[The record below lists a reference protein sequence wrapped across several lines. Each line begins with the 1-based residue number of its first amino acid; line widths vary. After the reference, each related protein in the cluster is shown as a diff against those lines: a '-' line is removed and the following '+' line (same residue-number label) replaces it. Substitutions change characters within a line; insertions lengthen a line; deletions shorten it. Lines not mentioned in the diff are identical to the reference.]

1 MKPNYT
7 LSKLLTALA
16 IVAGCILCRAQGPLE
31 SLTANNVNAG
41 IGIGGNLF
49 SNTQTQL
56 ETFSHFEV
64 PKGSDIKP
72 YFTAALWLTA
82 TDPGNTLRCAAQRY
96 CGTGHDFFDGPMSP
110 NYSPAYYVFYNRVF
124 KVSRSQIERHM
135 ALPQNSPV
143 SVMDSAILFWP
154 AKNNPH
160 VATSYGVGILSPLA
174 PFIDADGDGQYNPVH
189 GDVPDICGDEAIF
202 FVFNDVGGTHAESGG
217 AALGIEV
224 RGLAE
229 VFLDSSFGGFNAPP
243 VNKRAINNTVFV
255 HYEIQNKASIDLLN
269 VKAGMFADVDLG
281 CFSNDLVGCDTNRN
295 LIFAYNGTMPD
306 YDCNGTTGYKSL
318 DAATGIKLLNSR
330 YTSFNYL
337 INGGTYNT
345 DPSTAPQYQNY
356 LNGQWLDTI
365 PFTVGGNG
373 HGGSVPTSFIY
384 PGNPSNPNEWSE
396 ISTNQQAGD
405 RRMVGGSSHG
415 SLLPGNIL
423 TLDYAFITSMDST
436 ADNLTIV
443 DTLKQD
449 ADRIQAFYDNTLA
462 TCRAHITTAVAEINT
477 LAMSVYPNPASSV
490 LMIEAPATINLVEVR
505 DMLGRTV
512 ISQKTDT
519 QKVLLNVSAL
529 AKGIY
534 LLKADG
540 SGKTAVK
547 KIVVE

>member
-1 MKPNYT
+1 MKTHYT
-7 LSKLLTALA
+7 LNRFLFTLA
-16 IVAGCILCRAQGPLE
+16 FIAGCIICRAQGPLE

-64 PKGSDIKP
+64 PKGSGIKP
-72 YFTAALWLTA
+72 YYTAALWLTA
-82 TDPGNTLRCAAQRY
+82 NDAGNTLRCAAQRY
-96 CGTGHDFFDGPMSP
+96 CSTGHDFFDGPMAP
-110 NYSPAYYVFYNRVF
+110 NYSAAYYAFYNRVF
-124 KVSRSQIERHM
+124 KISRSQIERHL

-143 SVMDSAILFWP
+143 SAMDSAILFWP

-202 FVFNDVGGTHAESGG
+202 FVFNDIGGAHGETGG

-255 HYEIQNKASIDLLN
+255 RYEIQNKTSNALFN
-269 VKAGMFADVDLG
+269 MKAGLFADTDLG
-281 CFSNDLVGCDTNRN
+281 CYSNDGIGCDTNRN
-295 LIFAYNGTMPD
+295 LIFTYNRSVFD
-306 YDCNGTTGYKSL
+306 NDCNGVVGFKSL
-318 DAATGIKLLNSR
+318 DAATGVKLLNSR
-330 YTSFNYL
+330 YSSFNYL
-337 INGGTYNT
+337 TNGGTYDL
-345 DPSTAPQYQNY
+345 DPATAAQYQSY
-356 LNGQWLDTI
+356 LNGQWLDNVSFTI
-365 PFTVGGNG
+365 GGNG
-373 HGGSVPTSFIY
+373 RNGSVPTSFIY
-384 PGNPSNPNEWSE
+384 PGNLTNLAEWSE
-396 ISTNQQAGD
+396 VSTNQPPGD
-405 RRMVGGSSHG
+405 RRMVGGSNQG
-415 SLLPGNIL
+415 NLLPGNTL
-423 TLDYAFITSMDST
+423 TLEYAFITSMDSS

-443 DTLKQD
+443 DTLKLD

-462 TCRAHITTAVAEINT
+462 DCRAHITTAVAEINT
-477 LAMSVYPNPASSV
+477 LAMSVYPNPASTV

-519 QKVLLNVSAL
+519 QKVLLNMSGL

-540 SGKTAVK
+540 SGKTATK